1 MIIVS
6 DTSSL
11 NALHKIGQIALL
23 PALFWQVLIPER
35 VHDEMLRDPS
45 MRNWLEHFPDWLVV
59 RSIQDHQRYLDLLA
73 FMDEGEAEAI
83 VLMLETGADKLLM
96 DDQEGRSKA
105 VELQLPVIGTLGVLI
120 IAKQL
125 GLLEAIKPQVEA
137 LITTAKFRIS
147 SALFDHVLTLA
158 GES

>member
-1 MIIVS
+1 MIVVS

-23 PALFWQVLIPER
+23 PALFRQVLIPER
-35 VHDEMLRDPS
+35 VYEEMVRDPF
-45 MRNWLEHFPDWLVV
+45 MRNWLEYFPDWLIV
-59 RSIQDHQRYLDLLA
+59 RSIQDRQRYLDLLA

-83 VLMLETGADKLLM
+83 VLVLETGADKLLI

-105 VELQLPVIGTLGVLI
+105 VELQLPVIGTLGILLL
-120 IAKQL
+120 AKQL
-125 GLLEAIKPQVEA
+125 GLLDVIKPQVEA

-147 SALFDHVLTLA
+147 SALFNHVLTLA

>member
-1 MIIVS
+1 MIVVS

-23 PALFWQVLIPER
+23 PALFRQVLVPER
-35 VHDEMLRDPS
+35 VRDEMLRDPF
-45 MRNWLEHFPDWLVV
+45 MRNWLENFPNWLVV
-59 RSIQDHQRYLDLLA
+59 RSIQDRQRYLDMLV

-105 VELQLPVIGTLGVLI
+105 SNYSYQS
-120 IAKQL
+120 
-125 GLLEAIKPQVEA
+125 LERWI
-137 LITTAKFRIS
+137 FCS
-147 SALFDHVLTLA
+147 
-158 GES
+158 